1 MSIGILRVKS
11 GFDYSKII
19 ASEEVVEHKAKE
31 AMPKGGLSL
40 EPHGDGE
47 GNLKSRKVSVFRGKD
62 GNFISS
68 KHVAGIQMFTNK
80 TYTGFIDVWW
90 LYDDGGLTL
99 LLPYILTTR
108 KQYANCKL
116 RVFGLSNSNSQGLDE
131 EQK

>member
-1 MSIGILRVKS
+1 MQ
-11 GFDYSKII
+11 
-19 ASEEVVEHKAKE
+19 
-31 AMPKGGLSL
+31 
-40 EPHGDGE
+40 
-47 GNLKSRKVSVFRGKD
+47 VSVFRGHD

-99 LLPYILTTR
+99 LLPYILTLRWDIFGISAIFVVLFRYFPYEILVLSDLKKKSKAGCKDIVCNFR

-116 RVFGLSNSNSQGLDE
+116 RVFGLSSSSSLGLDE